1 MNIIHGY
8 REDKALRDSF
18 NALAEATFG
27 LNFEGWY
34 QNGFWKENYDPHSLV
49 LDGEVVANVSVN
61 RTDLAIGGKRFRIL
75 QLGTVMTAEAHRGKG
90 YGRAIM
96 DYIEREYADVDGI
109 YLFAND
115 GVVDYYPRFGF
126 RPAKESSYRKA
137 VSLTG
142 EVRAEQ
148 VVMDGPAAW
157 ERLARAMQK
166 SAFREGCPMVDNPG
180 LIFFYVSQFMQEAV
194 YYIAELDAWVIAEP
208 EDGVLMLHNIFAGE
222 KVTIEAVA
230 AAFGD
235 VKAISLG
242 FAPADPE
249 GWELEELQ
257 EEDTHFFVKGDV
269 FRMFEE
275 QKLRIPSLSHA

>member
-1 MNIIHGY
+1 
-8 REDKALRDSF
+8 
-18 NALAEATFG
+18 
-27 LNFEGWY
+27 
-34 QNGFWKENYDPHSLV
+34 
-49 LDGEVVANVSVN
+49 
-61 RTDLAIGGKRFRIL
+61 
-75 QLGTVMTAEAHRGKG
+75 
-90 YGRAIM
+90 
-96 DYIEREYADVDGI
+96 
-109 YLFAND
+109 
-115 GVVDYYPRFGF
+115 
-126 RPAKESSYRKA
+126 
-137 VSLTG
+137 
-142 EVRAEQ
+142 
-148 VVMDGPAAW
+148 
-157 ERLARAMQK
+157 
-166 SAFREGCPMVDNPG
+166 MVDNPG

-194 YYIAELDAWVIAEP
+194 YYSADLDAWVIAEP